1 MGKYNYY
8 GVAVG
13 RKPGVYT
20 DWPSTQ
26 RQVSGYSGGT
36 QKGFKTF
43 EEAVEFV
50 KTHNKNYSAP
60 ISMQGHLSASA
71 SPSATGMMDR
81 GRDVSENAP
90 KRQKRGHASP
100 ALIAD
105 HQDVKVEPGYG
116 PLPPDAVDGFDPNI
130 KLDEQTGK
138 IRDKTVEELGKRK
151 RQPTGH
157 FKGPVRVYTDGGS
170 RGNGQVG
177 AYAGCGVYFGPKDPR
192 FVGGIHHVPYY
203 GNLADTGYRNVQQP
217 LRGELQT
224 NNRAE
229 LVAIAR
235 AIDHVAIDRD
245 MEIITDSRYS
255 RDCLTEWVRGW
266 ERRGWKNSQGKEV
279 MNKDIIQPIL
289 ARIREREKSG
299 AKTTITWVKAHDV
312 DQGNIAAD
320 AFANQAMDKWTVD
333 LASGSTFDMS
343 ETLRTKYRNPNG
355 PPSPKQEFGDAEEI
369 EEYFRELEDEKRH
382 GYENYPLAQDVQQSS
397 REIEQAAAAS
407 AQDID
412 DVWAEH
418 PRFSSKTNGEE
429 NEEPEA
435 EVVY

>member
-1 MGKYNYY
+1 M
-8 GVAVG
+8 
-13 RKPGVYT
+13 
-20 DWPSTQ
+20 
-26 RQVSGYSGGT
+26 
-36 QKGFKTF
+36 
-43 EEAVEFV
+43 
-50 KTHNKNYSAP
+50 
-60 ISMQGHLSASA
+60 
-71 SPSATGMMDR
+71 
-81 GRDVSENAP
+81 
-90 KRQKRGHASP
+90 
-100 ALIAD
+100 
-105 HQDVKVEPGYG
+105 
-116 PLPPDAVDGFDPNI
+116 
-130 KLDEQTGK
+130 
-138 IRDKTVEELGKRK
+138 
-151 RQPTGH
+151 
-157 FKGPVRVYTDGGS
+157 
-170 RGNGQVG
+170 
-177 AYAGCGVYFGPKDPR
+177 
-192 FVGGIHHVPYY
+192 

-299 AKTTITWVKAHDV
+299 AKTTITWVKAHAV